1 VRRIVEQLDRHSSEI
16 VRAIVRRVVHRQ
28 VEVGVLSNM
37 GRGGC
42 CLFAFCLGGMDGAPQ
57 LFIPYDS

>member
-1 VRRIVEQLDRHSSEI
+1 MRRIVEQLDRHSSEI

-57 LFIPYDS
+57 